1 MIFSSAN
8 NPLRFSTDS
17 CCRELH
23 ATRQSC
29 NHIALNRRISQTGA
43 AQAALWLVLTNNAW
57 LRVILCTLA
66 PSPQRKRGDFAV
78 EGRGGCIQAG
88 QTENRVSRRLKG
100 CLFHF
105 SLLYFRSNFIFCLYY
120 TWHLIQWMM
129 TDKQLPSHY
138 MTKLRS
144 TLKHEAL
151 MDHLLF
157 SFTDNIRCLLRTRN
171 ICKFNTF
178 GLWKMSKRNFY

>member
-1 MIFSSAN
+1 MLSVYILGFLVSRDFFSSAN

-29 NHIALNRRISQTGA
+29 NHMALNRRISQTGA

-57 LRVILCTLA
+57 LRVILCTSA

-120 TWHLIQWMM
+120 T
-129 TDKQLPSHY
+129 
-138 MTKLRS
+138 
-144 TLKHEAL
+144 
-151 MDHLLF
+151 
-157 SFTDNIRCLLRTRN
+157 
-171 ICKFNTF
+171 
-178 GLWKMSKRNFY
+178 